1 MSRRIFAYHNTRMM
15 STTTPPTSHVCGP
28 ALTFSIE
35 ATDKRARATTLS
47 LPHGAVRTPVFMP
60 VGTHGTVKGLT
71 TLELQAPPLDC
82 DIILGNTYHLGSR
95 PGGDALEKRKGL
107 HRFMAWDRCIL
118 TDSGGFQMVSLLQ
131 LAEITEEGV
140 TFASP
145 VDGTRMLLTPEM
157 SMQLQNQIGAD
168 IMMALDDVV
177 SSKTVDAA
185 RFTEACHRTLRWIDR
200 CIAAH
205 SRKTEQN
212 LFGIVQGGLDVTD
225 GGLRD
230 ICLEGMLARD
240 EHLPGYAIG
249 GLAGGEEKDAFWK
262 VVDRCCKRLPSNKPR
277 YLMGVGYP
285 VDLVVCSA
293 LGVDMYDCVY
303 PTRTARFGTA
313 LADVPGGLVKVK
325 VSAFASDP
333 RPLDPN
339 CSCFVCKGFS
349 RAQLHILMK
358 TEALGPQL
366 LTHHNLAY
374 MMRLTRAMRAAI
386 IEGTYEVF
394 VQRFL
399 SIIYPD
405 STSGGGGGGG
415 KDGVEGGGGGNGRSI
430 PRWVMDALESAGIAA
445 IAPR

>member
-1 MSRRIFAYHNTRMM
+1 
-15 STTTPPTSHVCGP
+15 
-28 ALTFSIE
+28 
-35 ATDKRARATTLS
+35 
-47 LPHGAVRTPVFMP
+47 
-60 VGTHGTVKGLT
+60 
-71 TLELQAPPLDC
+71 
-82 DIILGNTYHLGSR
+82 
-95 PGGDALEKRKGL
+95 
-107 HRFMAWDRCIL
+107 
-118 TDSGGFQMVSLLQ
+118 
-131 LAEITEEGV
+131 
-140 TFASP
+140 
-145 VDGTRMLLTPEM
+145 
-157 SMQLQNQIGAD
+157 
-168 IMMALDDVV
+168 
-177 SSKTVDAA
+177 
-185 RFTEACHRTLRWIDR
+185 
-200 CIAAH
+200 
-205 SRKTEQN
+205 
-212 LFGIVQGGLDVTD
+212 
-225 GGLRD
+225 
-230 ICLEGMLARD
+230 
-240 EHLPGYAIG
+240 
-249 GLAGGEEKDAFWK
+249 
-262 VVDRCCKRLPSNKPR
+262 
-277 YLMGVGYP
+277 MGVGYP

-405 STSGGGGGGG
+405 SKSGVGGGGGG
-415 KDGVEGGGGGNGRSI
+415 KDEVEGGGGGNGRSI
-430 PRWVMDALESAGIAA
+430 PRWVMDALESAGIKA

>member
-1 MSRRIFAYHNTRMM
+1 
-15 STTTPPTSHVCGP
+15 
-28 ALTFSIE
+28 
-35 ATDKRARATTLS
+35 
-47 LPHGAVRTPVFMP
+47 
-60 VGTHGTVKGLT
+60 
-71 TLELQAPPLDC
+71 
-82 DIILGNTYHLGSR
+82 
-95 PGGDALEKRKGL
+95 
-107 HRFMAWDRCIL
+107 
-118 TDSGGFQMVSLLQ
+118 MVSLLQ

-205 SRKTEQN
+205 SRKSDQN
-212 LFGIVQGGLDVTD
+212 LFGIVQGGLDVSD

-249 GLAGGEEKDAFWK
+249 GLAGGEEKDAFWR
-262 VVDRCCKRLPSNKPR
+262 VVDRCCKRLPKNKPR

-293 LGVDMYDCVY
+293 LGVDMYDCVF

-366 LTHHNLAY
+366 LTHHNIAY

-386 IEGTYEVF
+386 IEGKYEAF
-394 VQRFL
+394 VQQFL
-399 SIIYPD
+399 GIIYPE
-405 STSGGGGGGG
+405 STN
-415 KDGVEGGGGGNGRSI
+415 KGVEKEERSI
-430 PRWVMDALESAGIAA
+430 PRWVIDALASAGISA
-445 IAPR
+445 IAPK